1 MTLALPALLITLAVI
16 AASLTLTLGVQALR
30 RSPGGPAHVHDLMEV
45 AFLNGGPARTVDTAL
60 ATMHSDGRLAIGGPG
75 IASARST
82 LARDPVERTVFAE
95 LAAAPNG
102 ALHTLRH
109 AVMRSATVQEIGDSL
124 AFRGLMVEPWA
135 ARKWRS
141 GSIVL
146 LVACALGVPVAL
158 VVTMVVSVLEESFA
172 PFVLLVLPALVLGIV
187 CGAVNASRAGA
198 RVTPAGR
205 AAVRA
210 YRAAHADRYDVGHL
224 VALNGLRALPDRVLW
239 EQLRTAARLTPG
251 IPRASSR
258 RPSPA
263 NGDNSTAYATVA
275 VVWCAGSSSG
285 ASSCGSSSGGSGS
298 GHDSGS
304 GGSGGSSCGSG
315 GGSSCGS
322 SGGSSCGGGG
332 GGGSS
337 CGGGG
342 GS

>member
-1 MTLALPALLITLAVI
+1 MTLAVPALLITLAVV
-16 AASLTLTLGVQALR
+16 AASLTLSLGVRSLR
-30 RSPGGPAHVHDLMEV
+30 RSSGGGPAHVHDLMEV
-45 AFLNGGPARTVDTAL
+45 AFLNGGPSGAVDTAL

-75 IASARST
+75 IASAQST

-109 AVMRSATVQEIGDSL
+109 AVMRSAAVQEIGDSL
-124 AFRGLMVEPWA
+124 AFRGLMVEPQA

-141 GSIVL
+141 GSIAL
-146 LVACALGVPVAL
+146 LVACILGLPVSL
-158 VVTMVVSVLEESFA
+158 VVTVMVSIVAESFV
-172 PFVLLVLPALVLGIV
+172 PFVFMVLPALVLGIV

-210 YRAAHADRYDVGHL
+210 YRAAHADRSDVGHL
-224 VALNGLRALPDRVLW
+224 VALNGLRALPDHALW

-258 RPSPA
+258 RPSPDHG
-263 NGDNSTAYATVA
+263 NHSTAYAPVA

-285 ASSCGSSSGGSGS
+285 ASSCGSGPGGSGS
-298 GHDSGS
+298 GYDSGS
-304 GGSGGSSCGSG
+304 GGSGGSSCGSSG

-332 GGGSS
+332 S
-337 CGGGG
+337 
-342 GS
+342 